1 MKQKEN
7 IEILSKMPIGKA
19 LLKLSLP
26 AAIGMIVMALYNIVD
41 SIFVGR
47 GVGAM
52 AIAGLATV
60 FPIQMIMM
68 ALAQTIG
75 IGGASIISLSL
86 GADNKIYA
94 EKIFGNLISM
104 ILILSLI
111 LTPLT
116 YFFLDEILFL
126 FGARGEIFEYSKDY
140 FKIILWGGPFISF
153 AMVVNSTTRAE
164 GNANVAM
171 ITMLISSLINLIL
184 DPIFIF
190 LFKWGMEGAAW
201 ATVISQISAAIY
213 LAYYYLTG
221 KSVLK
226 FHKKYLRLDKKI
238 VGETLALGASSLARQ
253 LSSSIMIAVLNHGL
267 VIYGGEIAVAVF
279 GTIYRLLMIVLMPI
293 LGVLQGFT
301 PIVGYNYGAE
311 NYKRVREVISV
322 ANRATT
328 VIGIVGMLVMLLFS
342 KQLIGIFS
350 TDAELISGGSIALWY
365 FAVTLPIIG
374 FQIIGSGYYQAVGKA
389 LPSLFLSLARQVFFL
404 IPLVVILPLFWG
416 LNGIWISFPLADLL
430 AAIVTFFMM
439 NKSLNKLKIKIN
451 DTVKIVAE

>member
-1 MKQKEN
+1 
-7 IEILSKMPIGKA
+7 
-19 LLKLSLP
+19 
-26 AAIGMIVMALYNIVD
+26 
-41 SIFVGR
+41 
-47 GVGAM
+47 
-52 AIAGLATV
+52 
-60 FPIQMIMM
+60 
-68 ALAQTIG
+68 
-75 IGGASIISLSL
+75 
-86 GADNKIYA
+86 
-94 EKIFGNLISM
+94 
-104 ILILSLI
+104 
-111 LTPLT
+111 
-116 YFFLDEILFL
+116 
-126 FGARGEIFEYSKDY
+126 
-140 FKIILWGGPFISF
+140 
-153 AMVVNSTTRAE
+153 MVVNSTTRAE

-439 NKSLNKLKIKIN
+439 NKSLNKLKTKIN